1 MFKTNQQQQTLWN
14 HPFIYSF
21 PFLESLGNS
30 PGQYPG
36 YLAGYFLYSSSVVGL
51 AGYLVVVSF
60 SNVLEELAISTGIQ
74 TMTNTMSIS
83 GIMKTVMSD
92 CGAAGT
98 IMGFGY

>member
-1 MFKTNQQQQTLWN
+1 MYKTNQQHQTLWN

-51 AGYLVVVSF
+51 GGYLVVVSF

-74 TMTNTMSIS
+74 TMTNTMSITE
-83 GIMKTVMSD
+83 IKK
-92 CGAAGT
+92 
-98 IMGFGY
+98 